1 MAWTKVD
8 EMLIERYTKLVVG
21 GTTTIDKVPLKYQEE
36 VQKRV
41 DAWFTAES
49 LAAQQTTETI

>member
-21 GTTTIDKVPLKYQEE
+21 GTTTIDKVPLKYQAE

-49 LAAQQTTETI
+49 LAAQQTTEI

>member
-8 EMLIERYTKLVVG
+8 EIYIRNYTTLVVG
-21 GTTTIDKVPLKYQEE
+21 LKMKIEDVTEKYQEE

-41 DAWFTAES
+41 DAWFTA
-49 LAAQQTTETI
+49 

>member
-8 EMLIERYTKLVVG
+8 EIYIKNYTGLIVAGKM
-21 GTTTIDKVPLKYQEE
+21 TIDQVPLKYQEE

-41 DAWFTAES
+41 DAWFTVEA
-49 LAAQQTTETI
+49 LAAQQATEI

>member
-1 MAWTKVD
+1 MAWTKID

-41 DAWFTAES
+41 DAWFTAEA
-49 LAAQQTTETI
+49 LVTQQATEI